1 MRTRNADKPKPAPVA
16 KSTPAAR
23 KSAVKTPQ
31 KPPEISAE
39 SSATPKS
46 SGTKRTRAIQAK
58 NKEIQDVPTSQPAG
72 KFHFCFEFEHLL
84 LFFQIYCRC

>member
-1 MRTRNADKPKPAPVA
+1 MRTRNANKPKPAPVV
-16 KSTPAAR
+16 KSAPATR

-31 KPPEISAE
+31 KPLEIPAE

-58 NKEIQDVPTSQPAG
+58 NKEIQDVPASQPAG
-72 KFHFCFEFEHLL
+72 KFDFCRKFNYLL
-84 LFFQIYCRC
+84 RFF